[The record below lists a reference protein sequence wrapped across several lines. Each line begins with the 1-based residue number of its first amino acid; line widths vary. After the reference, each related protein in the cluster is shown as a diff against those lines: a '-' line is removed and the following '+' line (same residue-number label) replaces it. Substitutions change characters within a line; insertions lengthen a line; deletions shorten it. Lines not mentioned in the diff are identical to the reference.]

1 MHPLL
6 EICKVLWVNYSPRQL
21 PAGICTRWFVNGCKG
36 ITSIKTTRCFYD
48 WGFKVVSFSG
58 ASQKLIEPIVKS
70 DDISQSDMN
79 CSKSGRTQPNFDRW
93 NVPKSSPRTMWWPT
107 GDVDKNFE
115 IGCLCAY
122 IWVYIY
128 ITGIY
133 ISICLNM
140 CIYESIYKCVYIHIS
155 IYKWTI
161 YYILHVRV
169 YIYIHI
175 YIYIIRVTRHLE
187 NRNQWSKGVPHFRQP
202 KVWMNLYIFP
212 RRCQA

>member
-48 WGFKVVSFSG
+48 WGFEVVWFSG
-58 ASQKLIEPIVKS
+58 ASQKLIEPIV
-70 DDISQSDMN
+70 MN
-79 CSKSGRTQPNFDRW
+79 CSKSGRTQPNFDGW

-122 IWVYIY
+122 ISVYIY

-133 ISICLNM
+133 IYYIYVCALICVYTSLFLSV
-140 CIYESIYKCVYIHIS
+140 CIYTYDHIS

-169 YIYIHI
+169 YIYI
-175 YIYIIRVTRHLE
+175 IRVIRHLE

-202 KVWMNLYIFP
+202 KVWMDLYIFP